1 MNLPLSGITV
11 IALEQAIA
19 VPLATRHLS
28 ELGARIIKVE
38 RPGAGDFARSYDQ
51 RARGLSSHFVW
62 TNRGKE
68 SIELD
73 LTAPG
78 DATLLRRMIA
88 RADVVVQNLGPGAAA
103 RLGFGPAEARKL
115 NERLIYCSLSG
126 YGEGGPYAGRKAYDL
141 LIQAEAGVLDVT
153 GTEEEPAK
161 AGIPVADIA
170 GAMYVYSGVL
180 GALLQRERTGTG
192 STLEVNLLEALTEWM
207 GYPLAY
213 TLEDG
218 RGPARTGARHAAI
231 YPYGPFETGNRETI
245 FVAVQN
251 EREWVS
257 FCKYVLDRPE
267 LATLPRFTG
276 SAQRLRNREELDIV
290 ILTSFSR
297 LSLSEVIDRLDD
309 ARVGYARMRSVGE
322 VLEHPQLRARGRWRE
337 VGSPAGPLSVLLPPV
352 ESDAFEPVVGDVPP
366 LGNANDALRKEFGA

>member
-28 ELGARIIKVE
+28 ELGARVIKVE
-38 RPGAGDFARSYDQ
+38 RPGTGDFARSYDQ

-68 SIELD
+68 SVELD
-73 LTAPG
+73 LTAPD
-78 DATLLRRMIA
+78 DAALLRRMIA

-103 RLGFGPAEARKL
+103 RLGFGPAAARKL

-153 GTEEEPAK
+153 GTELEPAK
-161 AGIPVADIA
+161 TGIPVADIA

-180 GALLQRERTGTG
+180 GALLLRERTGTG

-213 TLEDG
+213 ALEDG
-218 RGPARTGARHAAI
+218 RGPARTGASHATI
-231 YPYGPFETGNRETI
+231 YP
-245 FVAVQN
+245 
-251 EREWVS
+251 
-257 FCKYVLDRPE
+257 
-267 LATLPRFTG
+267 
-276 SAQRLRNREELDIV
+276 
-290 ILTSFSR
+290 
-297 LSLSEVIDRLDD
+297 
-309 ARVGYARMRSVGE
+309 
-322 VLEHPQLRARGRWRE
+322 
-337 VGSPAGPLSVLLPPV
+337 
-352 ESDAFEPVVGDVPP
+352 
-366 LGNANDALRKEFGA
+366 

>member
-1 MNLPLSGITV
+1 MSLPLSGITV

-19 VPLATRHLS
+19 VPLATRHLA
-28 ELGARIIKVE
+28 ELGARVIKVE
-38 RPGAGDFARSYDQ
+38 RPGTGDFARSYDQ

-73 LTAPG
+73 LTAAA

-103 RLGFGPAEARKL
+103 RLGFGPEAARKL
-115 NERLIYCSLSG
+115 NERLVYCSVSG

-153 GTEEEPAK
+153 GTEADPAK

-170 GAMYVYSGVL
+170 GAMYAYCGIL
-180 GALLQRERTGTG
+180 AALLQRGQAGPG
-192 STLEVNLLEALTEWM
+192 SVLEVNLLEALTEWM

-213 TLEDG
+213 ALEDG

-231 YPYGPFETGNRETI
+231 YPYGPFATGSGET
-245 FVAVQN
+245 VYLAVQN
-251 EREWVS
+251 EREWES
-257 FCKYVLDRPE
+257 FCRYVLEQPE
-267 LATLPRFTG
+267 LAAGPRFAGG
-276 SAQRLRNREELDIV
+276 SQRLRNREELDIV
-290 ILTSFSR
+290 IRTAFSR
-297 LSLSEVIDRLDD
+297 LSAGEVIGRLDE
-309 ARVGYARMRSVGE
+309 AKIGYARMRGVGE
-322 VLEHPQLRARGRWRE
+322 VRTHPHLRARGRWRE
-337 VGSPAGPLSVLLPPV
+337 VGSPVGPLPVLLPPV
-352 ESDAFEPVVGDVPP
+352 TSDAFEPAVGDVPS
-366 LGNANDALRKEFGA
+366 LGNANEALRKEFGG